1 VPSPAAEVPLAA
13 HEIRVGVRAA
23 GLNFRDV
30 LNALGMYPGEA
41 GLLGIEGA
49 GIVLETG
56 ADVTRFAPG
65 DHVMGLLSGGFGP
78 VSVTDHRYLAAIPD
92 GWSFEQAASAPIVFL
107 TAYFALADLGA
118 LQPGERVLIHSAAG
132 GVGMAAVQLA
142 RHLGAEVFGTASPG
156 KHHVLRELG
165 LDDDHI
171 ASSRTL
177 DFADEFAAMDV
188 VLDALAHEF
197 VDASLR
203 ITAPGGRFLEMG
215 KTDVRDPEQV
225 AAEHDVR
232 YQAFDLIDAGP
243 DRIAELF
250 TDVLALFASG
260 ALTPLPLTTWDVRR
274 APEAFRFLSQ
284 AKHVGKVVL
293 TVPHPLDPAGTALVT
308 GGTGALGRL
317 VARRLVTHHGVRRL
331 LLLSRSGGGA
341 GLVEELAG
349 LGAEATVV
357 ACDVADGPRLREVL
371 GTIPAEHPLTAVVHT
386 AGVLDD
392 GTVESLTPER
402 LDAVWRPKAAAAQL
416 LHELT
421 ADADLAAFVLFS
433 SVAGTFG
440 NAGQANYA
448 AANVFL
454 DALAHQRVAAGLP
467 ATALAWG
474 PWAGGGM
481 LGTLTEADVRRMAR
495 GGIPPLTEA
504 EGLALFDA
512 GLGSAEPALL
522 PVRLDLAALRARA
535 AGGGVPIVLNG
546 LIRHRAR
553 RTAENSAAGG
563 AALKTRLAA
572 VSEVEREQLLTE
584 LVCGEVAAVLG
595 HLSAAEVD
603 PARPFKELGFDSLT
617 SVELRNRLGAA
628 TGLRLPAT
636 LVFDQPT
643 PVELARHLREALLD
657 EPVAAAPPA
666 VLGELDRLEA
676 LLLAPGHAESD
687 QSRIT
692 LRLQNLLSKWS
703 DAHRVTESADAE
715 LASATGDDIFELL
728 DKELGLS

>member
-1 VPSPAAEVPLAA
+1 
-13 HEIRVGVRAA
+13 
-23 GLNFRDV
+23 
-30 LNALGMYPGEA
+30 
-41 GLLGIEGA
+41 
-49 GIVLETG
+49 
-56 ADVTRFAPG
+56 
-65 DHVMGLLSGGFGP
+65 
-78 VSVTDHRYLAAIPD
+78 VSDNRYLIPSPD

-107 TAYFALADLGA
+107 TAYYALAELGA
-118 LQPGERVLIHSAAG
+118 LKPGERVLIHSAAG

-156 KHHVLRELG
+156 KWDVLRGMG
-165 LDDDHI
+165 LDDAHI

-177 DFADEFAAMDV
+177 EFEQSFGGGMDV

-203 ITAPGGRFLEMG
+203 STAPGGRFLEMG

-225 AAEHDVR
+225 AAAHDVR

-243 DRIAELF
+243 DRIAQLF
-250 TDVLALFASG
+250 ADVLALFASG
-260 ALTPLPLTTWDVRR
+260 ALEPLPLSTWDVRH
-274 APEAFRFLSQ
+274 APEAFRHLSQ

-293 TVPHPLDPAGTALVT
+293 RVPRPLDPQGTALVT

-317 VARRLVTHHGVRRL
+317 VARHLVTTHGVKHL
-331 LLLSRSGGGA
+331 LLLSRRGGA
-341 GLVEELAG
+341 EDLVEELAG
-349 LGAEATVV
+349 LGAEATVT
-357 ACDVADGPRLREVL
+357 ACDVTDGAALGAVL

-402 LDAVWRPKAAAAQL
+402 LDTVWAPKALAAQR

-421 ADADLAAFVLFS
+421 AEADLAAFVLFS

-440 NAGQANYA
+440 NAGQASYA

-454 DALAHQRVAAGLP
+454 DALAQRRVAAGLP
-467 ATALAWG
+467 ATSLAWG

-481 LGTLTEADVRRMAR
+481 LGSLTEADVRRMTR
-495 GGIPPLTEA
+495 GGIPPLTAA

-512 GLGSAEPALL
+512 GLASAEPALL

-535 AGGGVPIVLNG
+535 AGGGVPTVLNG

-553 RTAENSAAGG
+553 RAAENSAGG
-563 AALKTRLAA
+563 GVALKTRLAA
-572 VSEVEREQLLTE
+572 MSEVEREQLLTE
-584 LVCGEVAAVLG
+584 LVCAEVAAVLG

-617 SVELRNRLGAA
+617 SVELRNRLNAG

-643 PVELARHLREALLD
+643 PLELARYLREALLD
-657 EPVAAAPPA
+657 EPAAAARPA

-676 LLLAPGHAESD
+676 LLLAPGHDQAEHP
-687 QSRIT
+687 RIT
-692 LRLQNLLSKWS
+692 LRLQSLLAKWS
-703 DAHRVTESADAE
+703 DAHRSADTADAE
-715 LASATGDDIFELL
+715 LESATGDDIFELL
-728 DKELGLS
+728 DKELGMS